1 MTDGPA
7 FFLHI
12 SAIFYLFEVKIIFI
26 SSAWLILHRYI
37 FLLFLSY
44 RFRFFFFHFYSLFE
58 SAQKRL
64 MSSMRVIGVRQV
76 SVGAARVGETEGDYP
91 GAEWNKKGNCIAL
104 TLSVMS
110 HGEGRG

>member
-1 MTDGPA
+1 
-7 FFLHI
+7 
-12 SAIFYLFEVKIIFI
+12 
-26 SSAWLILHRYI
+26 
-37 FLLFLSY
+37 
-44 RFRFFFFHFYSLFE
+44 
-58 SAQKRL
+58 